1 MRQHEFNDKIS
12 ASKKSDF
19 FTFQL
24 PIGKHGILLEKY
36 ATIATDAFRAQAL
49 ELCGYRTQVMEF
61 IDMEHTPKNTL
72 IRGIKEKITTESL
85 KKKFEEYGKFK
96 DFLGIEPLLDS
107 LLSPY
112 FLIKL

>member
-1 MRQHEFNDKIS
+1 MDI
-12 ASKKSDF
+12 
-19 FTFQL
+19 
-24 PIGKHGILLEKY
+24 
-36 ATIATDAFRAQAL
+36 
-49 ELCGYRTQVMEF
+49 ELRVMEF

-72 IRGIKEKITTESL
+72 IRGIKEKTTTESL
-85 KKKFEEYGKFK
+85 KKRFEEYGKFK